1 MEPSLYIIKA
11 ILLLDNDGNRLIAKY
26 YDNQFASVKEEKTF
40 EKSLFTKTHKANG
53 EIIMLDGLTIV
64 YRSSVDLYFYVIG
77 STSQNEV
84 RKISCV
90 ITIEKIY
97 YIFST

>member
-11 ILLLDNDGNRLIAKY
+11 ILLLDNDGNRLVAKY
-26 YDNQFASVKEEKTF
+26 YDDQFPTAKEQKTF

-53 EIIMLDGLTIV
+53 EIIMLEGLTIV
-64 YRSSVDLYFYVIG
+64 YRSSVDLFYYVIG

-84 RKISCV
+84 R
-90 ITIEKIY
+90 
-97 YIFST
+97 IFI